1 MITVLIE
8 RHIAPGMASTYD
20 NFAHK
25 MLQATVTAPGFISG
39 ESLHGI
45 EDPNVR
51 YILIKLQNRENWQHW
66 LASPERREVV
76 SLLRPILVLPEKIT
90 LLSHGA

>member
-1 MITVLIE
+1 
-8 RHIAPGMASTYD
+8 
-20 NFAHK
+20 

-51 YILIKLQNRENWQHW
+51 YILIKMQNRNNWRDW

-76 SLLRPILVLPEKIT
+76 SLLSPILVLPEKIT
-90 LLSHGA
+90 LLRHGG